1 MHPKNK
7 KIGLALGSGAAR
19 GFVHIG
25 IIKVLEKNNIP
36 IDFIAG
42 SSIGAL
48 VGGIYAATKDV
59 AYLEK
64 LALNTDWVKMI
75 KLIDPAFGNGLIA
88 GDKVKDFIRQALK
101 GASFTDLRIPFSVVA
116 TDIIS
121 GDPVIFRGGDIV
133 SAIRASISIPFIF
146 HTVPFKEKMLC
157 DGALS
162 MPIPVPAAI
171 QMGAEYIIAVDIDS
185 DYLKQKH
192 KKPKDNLIDIGHN
205 IIMLLSSHLSK
216 ENMQKADLVLTPR
229 VGDVEW
235 NSFGSKDTVADLIA
249 RGEKIMEEALPRYF
263 ETIKPQ
269 TRRERLKE
277 FLGF

>member
-64 LALNTDWVKMI
+64 LALDTDWPLLF
-75 KLIDPAFGNGLIA
+75 KLLDPSFGSGFIA
-88 GDKVKDFIRQALK
+88 GNKVKDFIHNSLK
-101 GASFTDLRIPFSVVA
+101 GAAFEDLKIPFSVVA
-116 TDIIS
+116 TDIVAGES
-121 GDPVIFRGGDIV
+121 VIFRGGNL
-133 SAIRASISIPFIF
+133 SEAIRASISIPFIF
-146 HTVPFKEKMLC
+146 HTVPFKEKILC

-162 MPIPVPAAI
+162 MPVPVPAVK
-171 QMGAEYIIAVDIDS
+171 QMGAEYTIAVDLDS
-185 DYLKQKH
+185 GYFKQNH
-192 KKPKDNLIDIGHN
+192 PKPKDNLVDMGSN
-205 IIMLLSSHLSK
+205 VVMLLSSHLAK
-216 ENMQKADLVLTPR
+216 ENMKGTDLILTPLL
-229 VGDVEW
+229 GDVDW
-235 NSFGSKDTVADLIA
+235 KAFGSRKATADLIA